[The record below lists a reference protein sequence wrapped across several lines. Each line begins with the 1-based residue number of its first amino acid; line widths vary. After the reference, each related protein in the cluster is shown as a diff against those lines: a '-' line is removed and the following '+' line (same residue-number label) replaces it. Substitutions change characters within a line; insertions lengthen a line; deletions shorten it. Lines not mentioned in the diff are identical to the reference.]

1 MGCRRCSEA
10 FENKFVQCFDQQE
23 ISMHMKRNGAV
34 KLQYKDIIEMTNFSY
49 CPYCGEKLGLIASR
63 DIQQLQDA
71 ADALAFASSPAIAN
85 LQSQLVN
92 SLNDSIEENYKSS
105 ILGNFDL
112 GDGDSMQG
120 GMR

>member
-23 ISMHMKRNGAV
+23 ISMHMKRSGAV
-34 KLQYKDIIEMTNFSY
+34 KLQYKNIIEMTNFNY
-49 CPYCGEKLGLIASR
+49 CPYCGEKLGAVH
-63 DIQQLQDA
+63 A
-71 ADALAFASSPAIAN
+71 ADVLAFASSPTIAN
-85 LQSQLVN
+85 LQSQLVK
-92 SLNDSIEENYKSS
+92 SLNDSIEENYKRS

-112 GDGDSMQG
+112 GEGNSMQG

>member
-23 ISMHMKRNGAV
+23 ISMHMKRSGAV
-34 KLQYKDIIEMTNFSY
+34 KLQYKNIIEMTNFNY
-49 CPYCGEKLGLIASR
+49 CPYCGEKLGAVATR
-63 DIQQLQDA
+63 DIRQLQHA

-92 SLNDSIEENYKSS
+92 CLNDSIEENYKRS
-105 ILGNFDL
+105 ILGNFDF
-112 GDGDSMQG
+112 GEGNSIQG